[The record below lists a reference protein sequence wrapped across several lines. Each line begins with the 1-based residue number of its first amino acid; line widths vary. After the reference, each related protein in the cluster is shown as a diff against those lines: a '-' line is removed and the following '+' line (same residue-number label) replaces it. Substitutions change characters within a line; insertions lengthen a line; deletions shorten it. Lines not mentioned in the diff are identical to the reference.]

1 MEKKEFVKLILN
13 DEYIEWLDSFVNQ
26 YGEFDDCYFAHNS
39 RGVLKEKDI
48 VFIDCLS
55 TLFDEINK
63 YGFKNGITFKNTFC
77 YVLKYNEKL
86 YEIFDNGD
94 CYCCKIGSENTETP
108 VIDYNQFKKMYQKNM
123 QVNFELLKERVV
135 DSLNN
140 TDLDF
145 IRNELSKLN
154 EPTLFS
160 GVGGSSV
167 VSEFGAKVINTKN
180 GIVSVNSEPR
190 DFLYRNNGAFKNV
203 VACSYSGNNYG
214 VELSFLKG
222 LRKYLL
228 SNNSFDDNDVTY
240 LKYNTT
246 IDKEKSF
253 ISLGATLIPVSILMS
268 YYLNRQNSL
277 MLDCIEEVPF
287 NFDLE
292 DDVYEIFSGYDT
304 STASKYLES
313 TMVESGIG
321 IPIVHDKYSY
331 CHGRSTLC
339 VNYNGIAIY
348 YNRNIEFDRM
358 MLEEL
363 KQYYSRIIT
372 IDLKFNDQILDD
384 YQMLIQS
391 MYLTKYIAEKKS
403 KDLSKVEYSPIVK
416 KLYKYNGYI

>member
-1 MEKKEFVKLILN
+1 MEKKEFIKLILN
-13 DEYIEWLDSFVNQ
+13 DEYIDWLDSFVNQ
-26 YGEFDDCYFAHNS
+26 YGEIDDCYFAHNG
-39 RGVLKEKDI
+39 RGFLKEKDI

-55 TLFDEINK
+55 KLFDEINK

-77 YVLKYNEKL
+77 YMLKYNEKL

-94 CYCCKIGSENTETP
+94 CYCCKIGSENTEIP
-108 VIDYNQFKKMYQKNM
+108 LIDYNQFKKMYQKNM
-123 QVNFELLKERVV
+123 QVNFKLLKERVV

-228 SNNSFDDNDVTY
+228 SNNSFNDSDVTY
-240 LKYNTT
+240 LKYGTI

-292 DDVYEIFSGYDT
+292 NDVYEIFSGYDT

-331 CHGRSTLC
+331 CHGRSTLV
-339 VNYNGIAIY
+339 VNYNGTAIY
-348 YNRNIEFDRM
+348 YNRNTEFDRM

-363 KQYYSRIIT
+363 KKYYSRIIV
-372 IDLKFNDQILDD
+372 IDSKFKDQILDD

-416 KLYKYNGYI
+416 KMYKYNGQI